1 MVVNNQNA
9 SPVPGDPDAAFQQF
23 VAVHRTQLQAIGFPD
38 ALQRE
43 LYEKLTHENFDA
55 GRSFALAETEENDKK
70 ALSQY
75 HLVVKADQVAKESAV
90 YLIDHAWATTLKD
103 PYQMLLLND
112 ALLERLA
119 SVVGVDLEEKESNN
133 GAEADA
139 TTARPADITPE
150 EWEQLIEMVMTEGH
164 VSRPTAEQL
173 LIKEDYEVL
182 NAIQAATYIEEQ
194 TPMLQTIK
202 ENILGQVQCTSDR
215 LRPDGG
221 SRHVLS
227 SDHLV
232 PNMPQPTEEWAT
244 RHYTCR
250 QYSEPAVEGGR
261 VEYYVEVRALVG
273 PGLRASDV
281 ECEIKTHHLRLVIAG
296 RQAVI
301 DGELYAA
308 VVPDDST
315 WTIESGEVVITL
327 KKQDGGGSLWPELVH
342 QETRFD
348 MARRQ
353 AQARTVADA
362 LAPFL
367 QAYKY
372 VHVAESGETRQDV
385 VWYVMDEVGNAI
397 IDSRDPNCACYSF
410 LYCSPTSGAINA
422 YNLLWPLANLQQG
435 EVVTRDYR
443 LTRPVTL

>member
-1 MVVNNQNA
+1 MDLNNQNA

-38 ALQRE
+38 TLQRE

-55 GRSFALAETEENDKK
+55 GRSFALTETEEGDKK

-112 ALLERLA
+112 ALLGRLA
-119 SVVGVDLEEKESNN
+119 SVVGVDLEEKDKDN

-150 EWEQLIEMVMTEGH
+150 EWEQSIEMVMTEGH

-173 LIKEDYEVL
+173 LIKEDCEVL
-182 NAIQAATYIEEQ
+182 NAIQAATYMEEQ

-202 ENILGQVQCTSDR
+202 ENILGQMQY
-215 LRPDGG
+215 
-221 SRHVLS
+221 
-227 SDHLV
+227 
-232 PNMPQPTEEWAT
+232 MPQPTEEWAT

-261 VEYYVEVRALVG
+261 VEHYVEVRALVG

-327 KKQDGGGSLWPELVH
+327 KKQDGGGSLWPELIH
-342 QETRFD
+342 HETRFD

-397 IDSRDPNCACYSF
+397 VDSRDPNCACYSF